1 VWLDTNKNGVQD
13 SGEAGV
19 AGVTVKLLNAAG
31 AEVATATTDANGNY
45 LFQGLVPGNYSVKVI
60 APTGYTFTAADQ
72 GGNDA
77 LDSDVNQT
85 TGITAQTT
93 LVSGE
98 NDPPGM
104 RAWLPERSYG
114 DRVWLDK
121 NANGVQDAGEAG
133 LAGVTVKLLNSAGS
147 VVATTT
153 TDANGNYLFNN
164 LTPGDYSAQV
174 VAPTGYFVSAKDQG
188 GNDATDSDFDP
199 TTGKTVSTTLVAGE
213 NDLSWDA
220 GLYQKASIGDK
231 VWADCDNDGIQDAG
245 EAGVP
250 GVTVKLL
257 DASGNVIATTLT
269 DGNGNY
275 VFKDLMPGT
284 YSVQFVAPAG
294 YTFTTK
300 DVGSNDAIDSDV
312 GSTVS
317 APPTWWSTAASRTA
331 PPAGA
336 ATVTTSR
343 WAPPPPT
350 ASAAPPAARCSNWM
364 PTAPARSPASIRTSP
379 RLPARPTSCP
389 STWPSV
395 RAMPPPPTP
404 SKCSG
409 KA

>member
-1 VWLDTNKNGVQD
+1 
-13 SGEAGV
+13 
-19 AGVTVKLLNAAG
+19 
-31 AEVATATTDANGNY
+31 
-45 LFQGLVPGNYSVKVI
+45 
-60 APTGYTFTAADQ
+60 
-72 GGNDA
+72 
-77 LDSDVNQT
+77 
-85 TGITAQTT
+85 
-93 LVSGE
+93 
-98 NDPPGM
+98 
-104 RAWLPERSYG
+104 
-114 DRVWLDK
+114 VWLDK

-312 GSTVS
+312 GSTVI
-317 APPTWWSTAASRTA
+317 
-331 PPAGA
+331 G
-336 ATVTTSR
+336 TTNLIVNGSFENGTTG
-343 WAPPPPT
+343 WCGNGDYIEVGT
-350 ASAAPPAARCSNWM
+350 ASAYGVSGATGAKVLELDANCTGTVTGVYQDITTVAGQTYQLSSM
-364 PTAPARSPASIRTSP
+364 
-379 RLPARPTSCP
+379 
-389 STWPSV
+389 WPSV

>member
-1 VWLDTNKNGVQD
+1 
-13 SGEAGV
+13 
-19 AGVTVKLLNAAG
+19 
-31 AEVATATTDANGNY
+31 
-45 LFQGLVPGNYSVKVI
+45 
-60 APTGYTFTAADQ
+60 
-72 GGNDA
+72 
-77 LDSDVNQT
+77 
-85 TGITAQTT
+85 
-93 LVSGE
+93 
-98 NDPPGM
+98 
-104 RAWLPERSYG
+104 
-114 DRVWLDK
+114 VWLDK

-284 YSVQFVAPAG
+284 YSVQFVAPPA
-294 YTFTTK
+294 TPSRPRTSAATTP
-300 DVGSNDAIDSDV
+300 SIPTSAAPS
-312 GSTVS
+312 S
-317 APPTWWSTAASRTA
+317 APPT
-331 PPAGA
+331 
-336 ATVTTSR
+336 
-343 WAPPPPT
+343 
-350 ASAAPPAARCSNWM
+350 
-364 PTAPARSPASIRTSP
+364 
-379 RLPARPTSCP
+379 
-389 STWPSV
+389 
-395 RAMPPPPTP
+395 
-404 SKCSG
+404 
-409 KA
+409 